1 MVIHRNK
8 DDIKK
13 NGSKVYDPTAWK
25 AIQKVEKEAQERYD
39 RTMEIIEDICE
50 KAGYEIV
57 DQIVLREKKS
67 GRVWR

>member
-1 MVIHRNK
+1 MSVYRHR

-13 NGSKVYDPTAWK
+13 NGSKIYDPTAWK
-25 AIQKVEKEAQERYD
+25 AIQKVEQEAQEKYD
-39 RTMEIIEDICE
+39 RTMEKIEEICE
-50 KAGYEIV
+50 KAGYEII